1 MKKILLILSI
11 IFTILLITFISIIII
26 NPFFKLELVNSHN
39 ITINYGDKYKEY
51 GVKSHSLLFNL
62 NKKVKIIGK
71 VDNKKVGSYK
81 LEYKVKFLFKTKKV
95 YRTINIVDKENP
107 TIILNGDN
115 NIEIYVNDTYEES
128 GFSASDNY
136 DGNLTDKVVIDS
148 NLDNAKLGDYII
160 KYSVSDTSGNS
171 VEVVRNIKVVD
182 RPVEVKTTLNN
193 YNYNYNSNSDSPTYI
208 NGILL
213 VNKKYALPSNYNP
226 GVNSEAY
233 SALNN
238 LQAAAASLGYSLPL
252 LSGFRSYETQ
262 RVLYNS
268 YVAADGVEVADT
280 YSARPG
286 HSEHQTGLAFD
297 VGELDYGFGDT
308 RSGAWLSEHAHE
320 YGFIIRYLQGKE
332 NITGYNYEPW
342 HIRYVGVSVATD
354 IYSRGITLEEYLGV

>member
-1 MKKILLILSI
+1 MKKLLLILSI
-11 IFTILLITFISIIII
+11 VFTVLLITFISIIII
-26 NPFFKLELVNSHN
+26 NPFFKLELVNNSN

-51 GVKSHSLLFNL
+51 GVKSRSLLFDL
-62 NKKVKIIGK
+62 SKKVKIIGK
-71 VDNKKVGSYK
+71 VDIKKIGSYK
-81 LEYKVKFLFKTKKV
+81 LEYKVRYLFKTKRV
-95 YRTINIVDKENP
+95 YRTINIVDKVNP
-107 TIILNGDN
+107 TITLNGDT
-115 NIEIYVNDTYEES
+115 NIEMYVNDTYEEV

-136 DGNLTDKVVIDS
+136 DGDIGDKVVIDS
-148 NLDNAKLGDYII
+148 NLDNTKVGDYTI
-160 KYSVSDTSGNS
+160 KYSVSDTSGNR
-171 VEVVRNIKVVD
+171 VEVVRNIKVID
-182 RPVEVKTTLNN
+182 RPVEVKRIVNN
-193 YNYNYNSNSDSPTYI
+193 YDYNNNPDSPTYI

-226 GVNSEAY
+226 GVNGEAS

-238 LQAAAASLGYSLPL
+238 LQAAASSLGYSLPL

-268 YVAADGVEVADT
+268 YVAVDGVEVADT

-308 RSGAWLSEHAHE
+308 PSGTWLKEHAHE

-332 NITGYNYEPW
+332 SITGYNYEPW

>member
-1 MKKILLILSI
+1 MKKIILILSI
-11 IFTILLITFISIIII
+11 VFTVLLIILISIIII
-26 NPFFKLELVNSHN
+26 NPFFKLDLVNSSN

-51 GVKSHSLLFNL
+51 GVKANSLLFNL
-62 NKKVKIIGK
+62 SKKVKIIGK

-136 DGNLTDKVVIDS
+136 EGDLTAKVAIDS
-148 NLDNAKLGDYII
+148 NLDNTKVGDYII
-160 KYSVSDTSGNS
+160 KYSVTDTSGNS
-171 VEVVRNIKVVD
+171 VEVGRNIKVID
-182 RPVEVKTTLNN
+182 RPVEVKITSNN
-193 YNYNYNSNSDSPTYI
+193 YDYNSNPDSPTFI

-226 GVNSEAY
+226 GVNSEAS

-238 LQAAAASLGYSLPL
+238 LQAAASSLGYSLPL

-262 RVLYNS
+262 RVLYNN
-268 YVAADGVEVADT
+268 YVAVDGVEVADT

-286 HSEHQTGLAFD
+286 HSEHQTGFAFD

-308 RSGAWLSEHAHE
+308 LSGTWLSEHAHE

-332 NITGYNYEPW
+332 SITGYNYEPW
-342 HIRYVGVSVATD
+342 HIRYVGVDVATE
-354 IYSRGITLEEYLGV
+354 IHSRGITLEEYLGV